1 MLQINSKHGYHLNKT
16 MNENK
21 IEEMME
27 KLFKKINTLLEEKMS
42 KIESSINSIRSDI
55 NTV

>member
-1 MLQINSKHGYHLNKT
+1 

>member
-1 MLQINSKHGYHLNKT
+1 

-27 KLFKKINTLLEEKMS
+27 KLFKKINTLLEEKLS